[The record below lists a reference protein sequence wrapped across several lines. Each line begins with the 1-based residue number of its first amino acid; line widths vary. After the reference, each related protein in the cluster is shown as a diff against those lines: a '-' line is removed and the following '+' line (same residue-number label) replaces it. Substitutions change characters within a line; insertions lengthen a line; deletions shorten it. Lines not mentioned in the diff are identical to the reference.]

1 MTDKKVTDLNE
12 YRREKADAYFD
23 DLEKAE
29 RHIQLSAIRGTD
41 HLIDVLAE
49 DYGVTPAF
57 IAEAIL
63 MGLMGR
69 ASHAIRNTDD
79 RAFADFLNYCSEA
92 SQDALTDLDIARGRD
107 DAVRLQWRD
116 QLYAHRFD
124 VDDEQ

>member
-1 MTDKKVTDLNE
+1 MTNKVTDLAAYKE
-12 YRREKADAYFD
+12 SKEDQYRD

-29 RHIQLSAIRGTD
+29 RHIQLSAIRASD

-49 DYGVTPAF
+49 DYGVSPAF
-57 IAEAIL
+57 VAEAIL
-63 MGLMGR
+63 LGLMGR

-92 SQDALTDLDIARGRD
+92 SQDVLTELDIARGRD
-107 DAVRLQWRD
+107 DAVRLQWRN

-124 VDDEQ
+124 DDDQ